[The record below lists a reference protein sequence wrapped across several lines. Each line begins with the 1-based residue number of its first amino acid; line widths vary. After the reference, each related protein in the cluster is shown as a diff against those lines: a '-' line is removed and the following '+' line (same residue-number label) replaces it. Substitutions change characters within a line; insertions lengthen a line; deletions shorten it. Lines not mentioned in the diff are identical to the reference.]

1 MRSFLAGAAAL
12 TLMASPA
19 LAANP
24 AASLSVAKSRAAT
37 ASSNKSELA
46 GGGIFAAVILAGI
59 AAIGVIAIVND
70 SDDSDSN
77 CSHRD
82 VEFVGPGGHAPG
94 PLLVSQNGV
103 AASRPCFVGGQS
115 LDAHAIRQH
124 GRPSPPRRPAQGVAD
139 PCAGTDLQG

>member
-24 AASLSVAKSRAAT
+24 ASSLSVAKSRAAT

-46 GGGIFAAVILAGI
+46 GGGIFAAIILAGI

-77 CSHRD
+77 
-82 VEFVGPGGHAPG
+82 
-94 PLLVSQNGV
+94 
-103 AASRPCFVGGQS
+103 
-115 LDAHAIRQH
+115 
-124 GRPSPPRRPAQGVAD
+124 
-139 PCAGTDLQG
+139 